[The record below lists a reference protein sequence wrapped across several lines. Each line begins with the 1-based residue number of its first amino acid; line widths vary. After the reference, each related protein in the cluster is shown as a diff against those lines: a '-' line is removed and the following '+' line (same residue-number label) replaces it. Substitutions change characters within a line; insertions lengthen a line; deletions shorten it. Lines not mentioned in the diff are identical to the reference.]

1 MSFIPLHV
9 YSGYSFLKSGLKIED
24 YLKTAKKLGYTT
36 VGISDFQS
44 LTGAPSLFHKAEKAG
59 LKVILGEDLFI
70 DNLLFSF
77 YVLNEEGYH
86 NLLKLS
92 LAVEN
97 GEAHASTIAELNEG
111 LVVVL
116 SSNNEALKEP
126 LLNNADDF
134 ARRLAKL
141 TRGFSNFYI
150 GIEVTSEAEY
160 ISSMREFAFTHGY
173 KTIAF
178 PSIKYIKKE
187 DAIVLEMMKAIDS
200 KEVLEIKKLEGNE
213 YLKSPE
219 EISKDYTD
227 EEIKNIE
234 EFAGKIQFSFF
245 SQRGKMISWVKE
257 TGETADDV
265 LRRNALKGLE
275 EKGKTSQK
283 YIDRINFE
291 LETIKKMG
299 YSDYFLIVQDYINF
313 AKESDIAVGPGRG
326 SASGSLVSYALGITV
341 PDPFEYNLLFE
352 RFLNPARQT
361 MPDIDVDFSD
371 IHREEIV
378 EYIRRK
384 YGNSR
389 IARIMAVQKLGAK
402 AALNDVGRIF
412 NYEKHD
418 IELFTKLIKD
428 EKDDKLSLRE
438 IYKTNAQFRD
448 LVNNDKYYLEIVT
461 LASKIEGL
469 PRQAS
474 LHAVGVVLNAEP
486 LEGVIPL
493 SKAFDGGYVE
503 QFEKDY
509 IEEQGFLKMD
519 VLALRNLTI
528 VEDCLAL
535 LKEKGINLKRDE
547 IPYDDPLG
555 IKMIGSA
562 KTMGLFQL
570 ESAGMR
576 NAIRTLKIKS
586 FEDVVQLLALYRP
599 GPMDSIKEFAKKKNS
614 GLKPKYLSPALE
626 EILAPTYGVI
636 VYQEQIMQIASK
648 MAGFTLGEADSFRR
662 AVSKKDS
669 KKLEALRSSFVN
681 GAMKKGYKQQEATD
695 VFNLIDKFANYGFNR
710 SHSVVYAIFTC
721 RMAYLKAHYPEE
733 FYASI
738 LSNASTTEFNNTIAE
753 MKALKIKVKCPD
765 INKSGV
771 TFKLEGKDILFPLSS
786 VRGISGVTVT
796 NLLTER
802 EAGGPFKDLFDFV
815 IRMSKYR
822 FSDAQLMNLIDA
834 GAFDSIEPSRASLRI
849 NIPNALSYAGA
860 LLDDQGLIS
869 IDPNF
874 LPKPIITKVGDDFMD
889 NLNREFNALGLM
901 VSGSPLDAYTQEIK
915 ALKAVKLD
923 QIDSTS
929 GDIKVVGIVKNVK
942 KITTKKKQQ
951 MAFVTIYDD
960 TCEKELTVFAD
971 AFEKSSS
978 VLKKNNIV
986 VVDGYFRSLKQ
997 EFSINQITKLEA
1009 NKHE

>member
-36 VGISDFQS
+36 VGISDFQN
-44 LTGAPSLFHKAEKAG
+44 LTGAPSLFHEAEKAG
-59 LKVILGEDLFI
+59 LKVVLGEDLFI

-97 GEAHASTIAELNEG
+97 GEAHANTIAELSEG

-116 SSNNEALKEP
+116 SSNNEPLKEP
-126 LLNNADDF
+126 LLNNPDDF

-150 GIEVTSEAEY
+150 GIEATFEVDYLAA
-160 ISSMREFAFTHGY
+160 MREFAFTHGY

-200 KEVLEIKKLEGNE
+200 KEVLEIKSLEGNE
-213 YLKSPE
+213 YLKTQE
-219 EISKDYTD
+219 EILKDYTP

-234 EFAGKIQFSFF
+234 EFVGKIKFSFI

-257 TGETADDV
+257 TGEFADDV

-275 EKGKTSQK
+275 EKGKTSQQ

-291 LETIKKMG
+291 LDTIKKMG

-313 AKESDIAVGPGRG
+313 AKENDIAVGPGRG

-384 YGNSR
+384 YGNNR
-389 IARIMAVQKLGAK
+389 IARIIAVQKLGAK

-428 EKDDKLSLRE
+428 EKDDKLSLRD

-493 SKAFDGGYVE
+493 SRAFDGGYVE

-519 VLALRNLTI
+519 ILALRNLTI
-528 VEDCLAL
+528 VEDCLAM
-535 LKEKGINLKRDE
+535 LKEKGIDLKRDE
-547 IPYDDPLG
+547 IPYNDPLG

-599 GPMDSIKEFAKKKNS
+599 GPMDSIKDFAKKKNS

-681 GAMKKGYKQQEATD
+681 GAIKKGYKEQEATD

-796 NLLTER
+796 NILTER
-802 EAGGPFKDLFDFV
+802 QAGPFQDLFDFV
-815 IRMSKYR
+815 VRMQKYR

-849 NIPNALSYAGA
+849 NVPNALSYAGA
-860 LLDDQGLIS
+860 LIDDQGLVA
-869 IDPNF
+869 IDPSF
-874 LPKPIITKVGDDFMD
+874 LPKPVITKTDDDFMD

-901 VSGSPLDAYTQEIK
+901 VSGSPLDAYASEIK
-915 ALKAVKLD
+915 NLKAIKLD
-923 QIDSTS
+923 QIDSTT

-971 AFEKSSS
+971 AFERSSS

-997 EFSINQITKLEA
+997 EFSIKQITKLEA

>member
-1 MSFIPLHV
+1 MSFVPLHV

-24 YLKTAKKLGYTT
+24 YLKAAKKFGYNT
-36 VGISDFQS
+36 VGISDFQN
-44 LTGAPSLFHKAEKAG
+44 LTSAPALFHEAQKLG
-59 LKVILGEDLFI
+59 INIVIGEDLLI

-77 YVLNEEGYH
+77 YVLNENGYN

-92 LAVEN
+92 LKVEN
-97 GEAHASTIAELNEG
+97 DEAHSSSLLEYNDG
-111 LVVVL
+111 LAIVL
-116 SSNNEALKEP
+116 STQNDALKES
-126 LLNNADDF
+126 LLKDESDF
-134 ARRLAKL
+134 ARKLAKL
-141 TRGFSNFYI
+141 TKGLDNFYI
-150 GIEVTSEAEY
+150 GIDANDSNDY
-160 ISSMREFAFTHGY
+160 INIIREFAFSHGY
-173 KTIAF
+173 NTLAF
-178 PSIKYIKKE
+178 PAIKYIKKE
-187 DAIVLEMMKAIDS
+187 DAIVLEMMKAIDT
-200 KEVLEIKKLEGNE
+200 KEVLEYKKLEGNE
-213 YLKSPE
+213 YLKSSE
-219 EISKDYTD
+219 EIAKDYS
-227 EEIKNIE
+227 EQEIKNTE
-234 EFAGKIQFSFF
+234 VLAGKIQFSFI
-245 SQRGKMISWVKE
+245 SQRGKMISWIKE
-257 TGETADDV
+257 TGESADDV
-265 LRRNALKGLE
+265 LRRNALEGLKAKGN
-275 EKGKTSQK
+275 TDQK

-313 AKESDIAVGPGRG
+313 AKENDIAVGPGRG

-378 EYIRRK
+378 EYIRQK
-384 YGNSR
+384 YGNNR

-438 IYKTNAQFRD
+438 IYKTNAQFRE

-519 VLALRNLTI
+519 ILALRNLTI
-528 VEDCLAL
+528 VEDCLAM
-535 LKEKGINLKRDE
+535 LKAKGIDLKRDE
-547 IPYDDPLG
+547 IPYNDPLG
-555 IKMIGSA
+555 IKMIGSG

-576 NAIRTLKIKS
+576 NAIKTLKVKS

-599 GPMDSIKEFAKKKNS
+599 GPMDSIKDFAKKKNS
-614 GLKPKYLSPALE
+614 GLKPTYLSPALE

-681 GAMKKGYKQQEATD
+681 GAIKKGYKEQEATD

-771 TFKLEGKDILFPLSS
+771 TFKLEGKNILFPLSS

-796 NLLTER
+796 NLLNER
-802 EAGGPFKDLFDFV
+802 NAGGPFHDLFDFV

-834 GAFDSIEPSRASLRI
+834 GAFDSLEPSRASLRI

-874 LPKPIITKVGDDFMD
+874 LPKPIINRVDDDFME

-901 VSGSPLDAYTQEIK
+901 VSGSPLDAYSSEIK

-978 VLKKNNIV
+978 ILKKNNIV
-986 VVDGYFRSLKQ
+986 VVDGYFRSLRQ
-997 EFSINQITKLEA
+997 EFSIKQITKLEA

>member
-1 MSFIPLHV
+1 MSFVPLHV
-9 YSGYSFLKSGLKIED
+9 YTGYSFLKSGLKIED
-24 YLKTAKKLGYTT
+24 YLKTAKKFGYTT
-36 VGISDFQS
+36 VGLSDFQN
-44 LTGAPSLFHKAEKAG
+44 LTGAPSLYHQAEKAG
-59 LKVILGEDLFI
+59 LKVVLGEDLFI

-92 LAVEN
+92 LKAES
-97 GEAHASTIAELNEG
+97 GETHASTIVEHNEG
-111 LVVVL
+111 LAIVL
-116 SSNNEALKEP
+116 TTENDVLKES
-126 LLNNADDF
+126 LLNDEADF
-134 ARRLAKL
+134 AKRLAKL
-141 TRGFSNFYI
+141 TRGFENFYI
-150 GIEVTSEAEY
+150 GLDSNDSEEY
-160 ISSMREFAFTHGY
+160 LSAMREFAFTHGY
-173 KTIAF
+173 KVIAF
-178 PSIKYIKKE
+178 PAIKYIKKE

-200 KEVLEIKKLEGNE
+200 KEVLDYKKLEGNE

-219 EISKDYTD
+219 EIAKDYTAD
-227 EEIKNIE
+227 EIKNAE
-234 EFAGKIQFSFF
+234 DLAGKTSFSFV
-245 SQRGKMISWVKE
+245 SQRGKMISWLKE
-257 TGETADDV
+257 TGESGDEV
-265 LRRNALKGLE
+265 LRRNALEGLKA
-275 EKGKTSQK
+275 KGKTDQK
-283 YIDRINFE
+283 YMDRINFE
-291 LETIKKMG
+291 LDTIKKMG

-313 AKESDIAVGPGRG
+313 AKENDIAVGPGRG

-384 YGNSR
+384 YGNNR

-438 IYKTNAQFRD
+438 IYKTNAQFRE

-493 SKAFDGGYVE
+493 SNAFDGGYVE

-528 VEDCLAL
+528 VEDCLTL
-535 LKEKGINLKRDE
+535 LKDKGIELKRDD
-547 IPYDDPLG
+547 IPYNDSLG

-599 GPMDSIKEFAKKKNS
+599 GPMDSIKDFAKKKNS
-614 GLKPKYLSPALE
+614 GLKPTYLSPALE

-669 KKLEALRSSFVN
+669 KKLEALRSSFVT
-681 GAMKKGYKQQEATD
+681 GAIKKGYKEKEATD

-796 NLLTER
+796 NILNER
-802 EAGGPFKDLFDFV
+802 ASGPFKDLFDFV

-822 FSDAQLMNLIDA
+822 FADAQLMNLIDA
-834 GAFDSIEPSRASLRI
+834 GAFDSIEPSRATLRI
-849 NIPNALSYAGA
+849 NVPNALSYAGA

-874 LPKPIITKVGDDFMD
+874 LPKPILTRTDDDFMD
-889 NLNREFNALGLM
+889 NLNREFNSLGLM
-901 VSGSPLDAYTQEIK
+901 VSGSPLDAYEKEIK

-923 QIDSTS
+923 QIDNTS

-960 TCEKELTVFAD
+960 TCEKEITVFAD

-986 VVDGYFRSLKQ
+986 VVDGYYRSLKQ
-997 EFSINQITKLEA
+997 EFSITQITKLEA

>member
-1 MSFIPLHV
+1 MKYVPLHV
-9 YSGYSFLKSGLKIED
+9 YSGYSFLKSGLKID
-24 YLKTAKKLGYTT
+24 QYLSEAKKREMEY
-36 VGISDFQS
+36 VGLSDLSNF
-44 LTGAPSLFHKAEKAG
+44 TGAPSLYHEAEKFG
-59 LKVILGEDLFI
+59 LKVILGEDLLI
-70 DNLLFSF
+70 DDLLFSF
-77 YVLNEEGYH
+77 YVLKEQGYR

-92 LAVEN
+92 LAVEEGKVHCQDIVN
-97 GEAHASTIAELNEG
+97 YSEG
-111 LVVVL
+111 LAIIL
-116 SSNNEALKEP
+116 TTQNDLLKQSLLTNEAE
-126 LLNNADDF
+126 F
-134 ARRLAKL
+134 AKKLAKL
-141 TRGFSNFYI
+141 TRGFEIFYL
-150 GIEVTSEAEY
+150 GLDVTGEVNY
-160 ISSMREFAFTHGY
+160 VKQIREFAFSHGY
-173 KTIAF
+173 KLIAF
-178 PSIKYIKKE
+178 PSIKYIKPE

-200 KEVLEIKKLEGNE
+200 KEVLDYKALSGNE
-213 YLKSPE
+213 YFKTQE
-219 EISKDYTD
+219 EIEKLYSAT
-227 EEIKNIE
+227 EIE
-234 EFAGKIQFSFF
+234 ETLNLAKMVEFSFV
-245 SQRGKMISWVKE
+245 SPRGKMISWFNE
-257 TGETADDV
+257 TGKNADEV
-265 LRRNALKGLE
+265 LKELALQGLKK
-275 EKGKTSQK
+275 KGKTEEK
-283 YIDRINFE
+283 YINRINFE
-291 LETIKKMG
+291 LDTIKKMG
-299 YSDYFLIVQDYINF
+299 YSDYFLIVQDYINY
-313 AKESDIAVGPGRG
+313 AKSHDIAVGPGRG

-371 IHREEIV
+371 INREDV
-378 EYIRRK
+378 VDYLKNK
-384 YGNSR
+384 YGMSR
-389 IARIMAVQKLGAK
+389 VARIMAVQKMGAK
-402 AALNDVGRIF
+402 ASLNDVGRIF
-412 NYEKHD
+412 GYEKHD

-428 EKDDKLSLRE
+428 DKEAKLSLRE
-438 IYKTNAQFRD
+438 IYKQNPAFRD

-474 LHAVGVVLNAEP
+474 LHAVGIVLNAET

-493 SKAFDGGYVE
+493 SRAFDGGYVE

-519 VLALRNLTI
+519 ILALRNLTI

-535 LKEKGINLKRDE
+535 LKDKGIDLKRDE
-547 IPYDDPLG
+547 IPYNDPLG

-576 NAIRTLKIKS
+576 NAIRTLKIKT

-614 GLKPKYLSPALE
+614 GLKPTYLSPALE

-669 KKLEALRSSFVN
+669 KKLEALRNSFVS
-681 GAMKKGYKQQEATD
+681 GAIKKGYKEKEATD

-710 SHSVVYAIFTC
+710 SHSVVYAIFSC

-753 MKALKIKVKCPD
+753 MKALKIKAICPD
-765 INKSGV
+765 INKSDIR
-771 TFKLEGKDILFPLSS
+771 FRLSGKSILFPLTS
-786 VRGISGVTVT
+786 VKGISGVTVT
-796 NLLTER
+796 NILSER
-802 EAGGPFKDLFDFV
+802 ENGEFKDLFDFV

-834 GAFDSIEPSRASLRI
+834 GAFDSLEPSRASLRL
-849 NIPNALSYAGA
+849 NIPNALTYAGA
-860 LLDDQGLIS
+860 LVDDQGLLAL
-869 IDPNF
+869 DPSF
-874 LPKPIITKVGDDFMD
+874 LPKPTIQKIKDDFLE

-901 VSGSPLDAYTQEIK
+901 VSGSPLDAYKTKID
-915 ALKAVKLD
+915 ALKAIKLD
-923 QIDSTS
+923 QIDSSS
-929 GDIKVVGIVKNVK
+929 GNIKVVGIVKNVK

-951 MAFVTIYDD
+951 MAFVTIFDD
-960 TCEKELTVFAD
+960 TSELELTVFAD
-971 AFEKSSS
+971 AFAKSISS
-978 VLKKNNIV
+978 LKKDNIV
-986 VVDGYFRSLKQ
+986 VVEGYYRNLKQ
-997 EFSINQITKLEA
+997 EFSVSQITSLEV
-1009 NKHE
+1009 K

>member
-1 MSFIPLHV
+1 MAFVPLHV

-36 VGISDFQS
+36 VGISDFQNF
-44 LTGAPSLFHKAEKAG
+44 TGAPSFVRGAEKAG
-59 LKVILGEDLFI
+59 LKVVIGEDLII

-77 YVLNEEGYH
+77 YVLNEVGYS

-92 LAVEN
+92 LEVEK
-97 GEAHASTIAELNEG
+97 GEAHCSSIVDHNEG
-111 LVVVL
+111 LAIVL
-116 SSNNEALKEP
+116 TTQNDPLKES
-126 LLNNADDF
+126 LSQSEEDF
-134 ARRLAKL
+134 AKRLAKA
-141 TRGFSNFYI
+141 TRGFDNFYL
-150 GIEVTSEAEY
+150 GIDSNNDASY
-160 ISSMREFAFTHGY
+160 LKAMREFAFSHGY
-173 KTIAF
+173 KCIAF
-178 PSIKYIKKE
+178 PTIKYIKKE

-200 KEVLEIKKLEGNE
+200 KEILEFKSLEGEE

-219 EISKDYTD
+219 EIEKSYTP

-234 EFAGKIQFSFF
+234 EITGKIEFSFI

-257 TGETADDV
+257 TGETADEV
-265 LRRNALKGLE
+265 LRKNALEGLKA
-275 EKGKTSQK
+275 KGKTEQK

-291 LETIKKMG
+291 LDTIKKMG

-313 AKESDIAVGPGRG
+313 AKENDIAVGPGRG

-371 IHREEIV
+371 IHRERIV
-378 EYIRRK
+378 DYIRQK
-384 YGNSR
+384 YGNNR

-438 IYKTNAQFRD
+438 IYKANAQFRD
-448 LVNNDKYYLEIVT
+448 LVNNDKYYLEIVS

-474 LHAVGVVLNAEP
+474 LHAVGIVLNAEP

-493 SKAFDGGYVE
+493 SNAFDGGYVE

-519 VLALRNLTI
+519 ILALRNLTI
-528 VEDCLAL
+528 VEDCLAM
-535 LKEKGINLKRDE
+535 LKQKGIELNRDE
-547 IPYDDPLG
+547 IPYNDPSGLKLIASG
-555 IKMIGSA
+555 
-562 KTMGLFQL
+562 KTVGLFQVDT
-570 ESAGMR
+570 ATMR
-576 NAIRTLKIKS
+576 HGISNLRPKT
-586 FEDVVQLLALYRP
+586 FEDVVALLALNRP
-599 GPMDSIKEFAKKKNS
+599 GPMAFIKNYADRRDGRERFI
-614 GLKPKYLSPALE
+614 YLSPALK
-626 EILAPTYGVI
+626 EILAPTYGII

-662 AVSKKDS
+662 AVSKKD
-669 KKLEALRSSFVN
+669 KTKLEALRSSFVN
-681 GAMKKGYKQQEATD
+681 GAIKNGYKQKEAND

-710 SHSVVYAIFTC
+710 SHSVVYAIFTG

-738 LSNASTTEFNNTIAE
+738 LSNASTTEFNNTISE
-753 MKALKIKVKCPD
+753 MKALKINLKCPD

-771 TFKLEGKDILFPLSS
+771 TFKLEGKDIVFPLSS
-786 VRGISGVTVT
+786 VRGISGVTV
-796 NLLTER
+796 NSILTER
-802 EAGGPFKDLFDFV
+802 EYGPFKDLFDFV
-815 IRMSKYR
+815 VRMSKYR
-822 FSDAQLMNLIDA
+822 FSDAQIMNLIDA
-834 GAFDSIEPSRASLRI
+834 GAFDSIEPSRASLRL

-874 LPKPIITKVGDDFMD
+874 LPKPKLTKTEDDYLD

-901 VSGSPLDAYTQEIK
+901 VSGSPLDAYEDEIK
-915 ALKAVKLD
+915 ALRAVKLD
-923 QIDSTS
+923 QVDTTS
-929 GDIKVVGIVKNVK
+929 GDIKVVGIIKNVK

-960 TCEKELTVFAD
+960 TCEKEITVFAD

-978 VLKKNNIV
+978 AIKKNNIV
-986 VVDGYFRSLKQ
+986 VVNGYYRSLKG
-997 EFSINQITKLEA
+997 EFSITEITNLEA
-1009 NKHE
+1009 DKHE